1 LGNVGIPEEAKAR
14 ITQDII
20 DSMMAASGAESM
32 MVDVTLSD
40 GSTTAL
46 EITPNINLETA
57 IANAETE
64 LANSKL
70 ADSIVSAFSNVT
82 ISP

>member
-1 LGNVGIPEEAKAR
+1 
-14 ITQDII
+14 
-20 DSMMAASGAESM
+20 M

-70 ADSIVSAFSNVT
+70 ADSIVSAFSNVA